1 MCRLHGL
8 NSVHRARVV
17 TAQDGSKFDH
27 IVCMDDHNVRDIKDL
42 IPGIS
47 QDKIHLL
54 GEYDSDLSGNVIE
67 DPYYSADIEAF
78 ERVYEICERACKA
91 FLESV
96 DFDYV

>member
-1 MCRLHGL
+1 MQRGTKLGIGL
-8 NSVHRARVV
+8 LPDLSRALRSGS
-17 TAQDGSKFDH
+17 AQL
-27 IVCMDDHNVRDIKDL
+27 IVCMDDRNVRDVKDL

>member
-27 IVCMDDHNVRDIKDL
+27 NVRDVKDL

-54 GEYDSDLSGNVIE
+54 GEYDSDLSGNIIE

-78 ERVYEICERACKA
+78 EKVYEICERACKA